1 MELLYGFRNMIQS
14 TSNEGASPGM
24 MVVGT
29 TVVGTRVVGGGDVRS
44 LSAKIFCLL
53 MKCDR

>member
-1 MELLYGFRNMIQS
+1 MELYGFRNMIQS
-14 TSNEGASPGM
+14 TSNEGALPGM
-24 MVVGT
+24 MVVGA